1 MYSTFTKNTIIN
13 IYNELKNYN
22 IIGQQRKDFITKT
35 FKVHINSVYNW
46 INKQYDVKKLRKKYE
61 NIKITDTIECFILNS
76 LNDNPVINIKTIK
89 QYILKNFNVSLS
101 ISSIYYVIKNNNFT
115 YKKTHVITNPN
126 TIEVQLKQ
134 LKTVY
139 NIIEQLNQD
148 NIVSIDETSIV
159 TSQQP
164 SHGWSKKGKKC
175 TVHNSGTKII
185 NKRYTTVMATTN
197 KKILNFAT
205 VEKGLKTDNFLKF
218 IKKIHRSDK
227 ENKYTYLID
236 NASIHRTKKF
246 MKYVRE
252 NKLHILYNVPYHS
265 ETNPIERVFSVLKNE
280 INRNPNDSIEDI
292 IKSILNVKN
301 TITESTLTNIYN
313 HSFKLYL
320 DNDLNNNLNNDL
332 NNNLNSDLDDDVYKK
347 MYYKLYK

>member
-1 MYSTFTKNTIIN
+1 MYYTFTKNSIIN

-22 IIGQQRKDFITKT
+22 IIGKQRKDFITKI
-35 FKVHINSVYNW
+35 FKVHINNVYNW
-46 INKQYDVKKLRKKYE
+46 INTQYDVKNVRKKYE
-61 NIKITDTIECFILNS
+61 NIKITQTIECFILNS

-89 QYILKNFNVSLS
+89 QNIFKKFNVSLS
-101 ISSIYYVIKNNNFT
+101 ISSIYYVIKNNNLT
-115 YKKTHVITNPN
+115 YKKTHVITNPY
-126 TIEVQLKQ
+126 TVEEQVKQ
-134 LKTVY
+134 LKTVF
-139 NIIEQLNQD
+139 NVIKELNQD

-164 SHGWSKKGKKC
+164 SHGWALKGKKC
-175 TVHNSGTKII
+175 TVRNSSTKII
-185 NKRYTTVMATTN
+185 NKRYTTVMITTN

-227 ENKYTYLID
+227 KNKYTYLID

-246 MKYVRE
+246 MKYAKE

-265 ETNPIERVFSVLKNE
+265 ETNPIERVFSILKNE

-332 NNNLNSDLDDDVYKK
+332 NSDLDDVYNKV
-347 MYYKLYK
+347 YYNLFK

>member
-1 MYSTFTKNTIIN
+1 LTQFSEPVREF
-13 IYNELKNYN
+13 
-22 IIGQQRKDFITKT
+22 
-35 FKVHINSVYNW
+35 
-46 INKQYDVKKLRKKYE
+46 
-61 NIKITDTIECFILNS
+61 
-76 LNDNPVINIKTIK
+76 NDNTVINIKTIK

-126 TIEVQLKQ
+126 TIEVQIKQ

-185 NKRYTTVMATTN
+185 NKRYTTVMAITN

-205 VEKGLKTDNFLKF
+205 VDKGLKTDNFLKF

-227 ENKYTYLID
+227 ENKYTYLMD

-246 MKYVRE
+246 MKYARE
-252 NKLHILYNVPYHS
+252 NKLHILYNVSYHS
-265 ETNPIERVFSVLKNE
+265 ETNPIERVFYVLKNK
-280 INRNPNDSIEDI
+280 INRNPNNTIEDI

-320 DNDLNNNLNNDL
+320 DNDLNNDLNNNLNND
-332 NNNLNSDLDDDVYKK
+332 LNSDLDDDVYNKV
-347 MYYKLYK
+347 YYNLFK